1 MDFRVL
7 VSFEGLTVWKKRDKF
22 CLGGGMN
29 FGYFFGQIF
38 ELVLLKLQRSSS
50 LSSSTLRKV

>member
-7 VSFEGLTVWKKRDKF
+7 VSFEGFTVWKKRDMF

-29 FGYFFGQIF
+29 FGYFFGQIV
-38 ELVLLKLQRSSS
+38 ELVFDRFVFSMNFD
-50 LSSSTLRKV
+50 VFV